1 MDKVFLIRHKV
12 QVEGKSIRQAAREL
26 GLSRPTVK
34 KYLAVSEPKRVE
46 SDPRP
51 TPVKDQVAPR
61 IDHLLDEW
69 RTRTTPKQRITGTRL
84 HRQLR
89 EEGYEVG
96 ITTVREY
103 LRESRRR
110 SQEVFIPLIYRRGEV
125 AQVDFFEVTVEEA
138 GQLRKAWKF
147 LMHLMYSSY
156 DYVWLYDRCDQLS
169 FLDAHVRAFT
179 FFGGVPQ
186 RLAYDNLTAAVRR
199 IIGPER
205 ELTERFTALVSHYL
219 FEPCFTRPGEG
230 HDKGG
235 VESRGKA
242 IRLQHLVPIPR
253 GENLRA
259 IAEMLLADLQRESA
273 TKKNKDGES
282 VLVRFAEERNSLRP
296 LPASPFDVRRTLLV
310 AVSSRATVQI
320 DGATY
325 SVPSTWARLD
335 ATARVGAEEIQIAC
349 RGEEV
354 AYPKERSGSK
364 VIQYRNYLPELAHKP
379 QAVRQVAP
387 ELIAELGEPF
397 GQLWQLLVATHGE
410 REAARVLARI
420 LGAVIDHGEE
430 AVSTALRCALAE
442 GRIDLLALSE
452 KLHAPSSITTGPVP
466 EALRG
471 YEVEASRA
479 SDYDWL
485 LERGVQ

>member
-1 MDKVFLIRHKV
+1 MDQVYVVRHKV
-12 QVEGKSIRQAAREL
+12 LIEKQSIRQVARQLGISRNTVTKYLDESAPVRKGSPRPKPVFDTVAARI
-26 GLSRPTVK
+26 
-34 KYLAVSEPKRVE
+34 
-46 SDPRP
+46 
-51 TPVKDQVAPR
+51 DQ
-61 IDHLLDEW
+61 LCEEW
-69 RTRTTPKQRITGTRL
+69 QARTTAKQRITGTRL

-89 EEGYEVG
+89 EEGYQLG
-96 ITTVREY
+96 KTTVFEY
-103 LRESRRR
+103 LRERRR
-110 SQEVFIPLIYRRGEV
+110 RRQEVFIPLIYRRGEV

-138 GQLRKAWKF
+138 GQLRRAWKF

-186 RLAYDNLTAAVRR
+186 RLAYDNLSPAVQR

-205 ELTERFTALVSHYL
+205 ELTQRFTALVSHYL
-219 FEPCFTRPGEG
+219 FEPCFARPGEG

-253 GENLRA
+253 GESLRA
-259 IAEMLLADLQRESA
+259 ISEMLLADLEREYG
-273 TKKNKDGES
+273 TKKNKDGETI
-282 VLVRFAEERNSLRP
+282 LLRFAEEWTALRP
-296 LPASPFDVRRTLLV
+296 PPATPFDVRRVILV
-310 AVSSRATVQI
+310 SVTSRATVQI
-320 DGATY
+320 EGAIY
-325 SVPSTWARLD
+325 SVPSTWARLS
-335 ATARVGAEEIQIAC
+335 ATAYVGVEEIQITC

-354 AYPKERSGSK
+354 VCPKERSGGK
-364 VIQYRNYLPELAHKP
+364 MIQYRNYLPELAHKP

-420 LGAVIDHGEE
+420 LGAVVDHGEE
-430 AVSTALRCALAE
+430 AVSAALRCALAE
-442 GRIDLLALSE
+442 GRLDLLALAE
-452 KLHAPSSITTGPVP
+452 KLHAPSSINTGSVP
-466 EALRG
+466 EALGG

-485 LERGVQ
+485 LKGGVR

>member
-1 MDKVFLIRHKV
+1 MDKVYLIRHKV
-12 QVEGKSIRQAAREL
+12 QVEGKSIRQVAREL

-46 SDPRP
+46 SDLRP

-103 LRESRRR
+103 LHESRRR
-110 SQEVFIPLIYRRGEV
+110 AQEVFIPLIYRRGEV
-125 AQVDFFEVTVEEA
+125 AQVDFFDVTVEEA
-138 GQLRKAWKF
+138 GQLHKAWKF

-156 DYVWLYDRCDQLS
+156 EFVWLYERCDQLS
-169 FLDAHVRAFT
+169 FLDAHVRAFN
-179 FFGGVPQ
+179 FFGGIPR
-186 RLAYDNLTAAVRR
+186 RLAYDNLSAAVQR

-205 ELTERFTALVSHYL
+205 ELTQRFTALVSHYL
-219 FEPCFTRPGEG
+219 FEPCFARPGEG

-253 GENLRA
+253 GESLRA
-259 IAEMLLADLQRESA
+259 ISDQLLADLQREYA

-282 VLVRFAEERNSLRP
+282 ILVRFAEERNFLRP
-296 LPASPFDVRRTLLV
+296 LPAMPFDVRRTMLV

-335 ATARVGAEEIQIAC
+335 ATACVGVEEIQITC
-349 RGEEV
+349 RGQEV
-354 AYPKERSGSK
+354 VYPKERSGGK
-364 VIQYRNYLPELAHKP
+364 MIQYRNYLPELAHKP

-387 ELIAELGEPF
+387 ELIVELGEPF
-397 GQLWQLLVATHGE
+397 EQLWQLLCQTHGE
-410 REAARVLARI
+410 REAARVLSRI
-420 LGAVIDHGEE
+420 LGAIVDHGEA

-442 GRIDLLALSE
+442 GRIDLLALAE
-452 KLHAPSSITTGPVP
+452 KLHAPSSIITGPVP

-485 LERGVQ
+485 LKGGVR